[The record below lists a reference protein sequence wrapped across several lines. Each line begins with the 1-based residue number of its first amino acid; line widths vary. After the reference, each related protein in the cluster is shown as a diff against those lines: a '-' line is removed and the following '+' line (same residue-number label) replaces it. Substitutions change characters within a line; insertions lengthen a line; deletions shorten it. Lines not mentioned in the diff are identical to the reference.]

1 MPFVQKNIRQNARH
15 CFQCVLFL
23 KYCQF
28 AGGGF
33 DFCTIMRQNKRRV
46 ATSSP
51 DILPKDGKQILTHS
65 FPVILRIWLKI
76 PFVLSALIQ
85 ENKKRTEPV
94 IFRCFDLFFTGQ
106 ICTFV
111 PLYLYNRYS
120 ETDIRSK
127 AFLILFS
134 CGSVPFL
141 SRLGFVSRNKFLQN
155 TGLQGVE
162 GEEKGKNALTTKMD
176 LASR

>member
-1 MPFVQKNIRQNARH
+1 MPFVQKDIRQNVRH
-15 CFQCVLFL
+15 CFQCVLL
-23 KYCQF
+23 PEYCQF

-33 DFCTIMRQNKRRV
+33 AFCTIMWQNKRRV

-65 FPVILRIWLKI
+65 FPVIRCIWLKI

-85 ENKKRTEPV
+85 ENKKYTEPV

-111 PLYLYNRYS
+111 PVQQIFRDGYS
-120 ETDIRSK
+120 ETDIQSK

-141 SRLGFVSRNKFLQN
+141 SRLGFISRNEILYN
-155 TGLQGVE
+155 T
-162 GEEKGKNALTTKMD
+162 D
-176 LASR
+176 L

>member
-15 CFQCVLFL
+15 RFLCALSL
-23 KYCQF
+23 KYCLF

-51 DILPKDGKQILTHS
+51 GILPKDVKQILTHN

-94 IFRCFDLFFTGQ
+94 IFRNCFEFYQ
-106 ICTFV
+106 
-111 PLYLYNRYS
+111 
-120 ETDIRSK
+120 K
-127 AFLILFS
+127 
-134 CGSVPFL
+134 
-141 SRLGFVSRNKFLQN
+141 
-155 TGLQGVE
+155 
-162 GEEKGKNALTTKMD
+162 
-176 LASR
+176 

>member
-85 ENKKRTEPV
+85 ENKKRTEPARLFHLKIDYRNIV
-94 IFRCFDLFFTGQ
+94 YKILIFKPKFF
-106 ICTFV
+106 
-111 PLYLYNRYS
+111 
-120 ETDIRSK
+120 
-127 AFLILFS
+127 
-134 CGSVPFL
+134 
-141 SRLGFVSRNKFLQN
+141 
-155 TGLQGVE
+155 
-162 GEEKGKNALTTKMD
+162 
-176 LASR
+176 

>member
-15 CFQCVLFL
+15 RFLCALSL
-23 KYCQF
+23 KYCLF

-33 DFCTIMRQNKRRV
+33 DFCTIMWQNKRRV

-51 DILPKDGKQILTHS
+51 DILPKGVKQILTHS

-76 PFVLSALIQ
+76 PFVLSTLIQ

-94 IFRCFDLFFTGQ
+94 IFSCFDLVFTGQ

-111 PLYLYNRYS
+111 LVQQIFRDGYS
-120 ETDIRSK
+120 EQGVLDFI
-127 AFLILFS
+127 FLWF
-134 CGSVPFL
+134 CPVFVPFGICL
-141 SRLGFVSRNKFLQN
+141 TEQDFVKRWFR
-155 TGLQGVE
+155 E
-162 GEEKGKNALTTKMD
+162 CW
-176 LASR
+176 

>member
-23 KYCQF
+23 KYWLF

-33 DFCTIMRQNKRRV
+33 DFCTIMWQNKRRV

-65 FPVILRIWLKI
+65 FSVILRIWLKI
-76 PFVLSALIQ
+76 PFALSALIQ

-111 PLYLYNRYS
+111 PVQQIFRDGYS
-120 ETDIRSK
+120 EQSVLDFI
-127 AFLILFS
+127 FLWF
-134 CGSVPFL
+134 CPVFVPFGICL
-141 SRLGFVSRNKFLQN
+141 TEQNFVKLWFTNS
-155 TGLQGVE
+155 
-162 GEEKGKNALTTKMD
+162 
-176 LASR
+176 

>member
-1 MPFVQKNIRQNARH
+1 MPFVQKHIRQNARH
-15 CFQCVLFL
+15 RFLCALSL
-23 KYCQF
+23 KYCLF

-33 DFCTIMRQNKRRV
+33 DFCTIMWQNKRRV

-51 DILPKDGKQILTHS
+51 GILPKGVKQILTHN

-111 PLYLYNRYS
+111 PVQQIFRDGYS
-120 ETDIRSK
+120 EQSVLDFI
-127 AFLILFS
+127 FLCF
-134 CGSVPFL
+134 CPVWDL
-141 SRLGFVSRNKFLQN
+141 SHGTRFCK
-155 TGLQGVE
+155 T
-162 GEEKGKNALTTKMD
+162 
-176 LASR
+176 LA

>member
-76 PFVLSALIQ
+76 PFVLSTLIQ

-94 IFRCFDLFFTGQ
+94 IFSCFDLFFTGQ

-111 PLYLYNRYS
+111 PVQQIFRDGYS
-120 ETDIRSK
+120 EQSVLDFI
-127 AFLILFS
+127 FLWF
-134 CGSVPFL
+134 CPVFVPF
-141 SRLGFVSRNKFLQN
+141 GICFTKQN
-155 TGLQGVE
+155 FAKYWFTGY
-162 GEEKGKNALTTKMD
+162 
-176 LASR
+176 